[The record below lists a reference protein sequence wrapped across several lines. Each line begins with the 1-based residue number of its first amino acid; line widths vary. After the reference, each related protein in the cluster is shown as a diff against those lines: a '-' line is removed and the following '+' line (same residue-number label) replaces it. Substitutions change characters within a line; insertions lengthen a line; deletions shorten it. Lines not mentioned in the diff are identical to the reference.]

1 MRQNCGCAFQLRPD
15 RTILREETLHTKNQ
29 MLNRRRFL
37 QSILAAAASPSM
49 LQGCESAHILPNLS
63 ENLVADPNRILD
75 LAPGF
80 EHRVVSRWGSR
91 MDDGLIVPG
100 IHDGMAAFPGEDGR
114 IILVCNHEQDHTHR
128 DYSAF
133 GDAYPSVPKAV
144 KDRMYDK
151 GSGRS
156 PGLGGTTTTIWNPA
170 TGKTERQHLSLA
182 GTEYNCAGGQTP
194 WGSWL
199 SCEECFE
206 DAGRK
211 RWKGFT
217 LIRDQN
223 HGYVFEVPASET
235 GLVDPQPIKAMGRFE
250 HEACAVHDE
259 TGIVY
264 MTEDRHHGLF
274 YRYIPNVP
282 GKLLEGGKLQ
292 ALAIVEE
299 PSLKT
304 HNWTA
309 DHEIS
314 LRQPMTTYWVD
325 LEDIDPVKNTLRFE
339 GAKSGAAM
347 FARGEGLCAAD
358 DRFAFTCTI
367 GGPARLGQVF
377 TYKPSPWEGT
387 PEEQK
392 DPGELELIAESDVN
406 SLLRN
411 SDNLTMAPWGDLII
425 CEDTE
430 SNCGLIGV
438 RPDGEQYEIANNR
451 YSRSELAGVCFAP
464 DGNTMFLNIQY
475 PGITLAVTGDWD
487 SLIV

>member
-1 MRQNCGCAFQLRPD
+1 
-15 RTILREETLHTKNQ
+15 

-49 LQGCESAHILPNLS
+49 LQGCKSIGVLPSPS
-63 ENLVADPNRILD
+63 ENLLVDPNGILD
-75 LAPGF
+75 LVPGLSY
-80 EHRVVSRWGSR
+80 RVVSRRGDR
-91 MDDGLIVPG
+91 MNDGLRVPG
-100 IHDGMAAFPGEDGR
+100 NHDGMAAFPGEDGR
-114 IILVCNHEQDHTHR
+114 IILVCNHELDFNYPH
-128 DYSAF
+128 DSAF
-133 GDAYPSVPKAV
+133 GNAYPSVPRAV
-144 KDRMYDK
+144 KARMYDK
-151 GSGRS
+151 GSNRS

-170 TGKTERQHLSLA
+170 TGMTERQHLSLA
-182 GTEYNCAGGQTP
+182 GTEFNCAGGPTS

-206 DAGRK
+206 DAGSKRK
-211 RWKGFT
+211 KGFT
-217 LIRDQN
+217 LIRDRN
-223 HGYVFEVPASET
+223 LGYVFEVPAAET
-235 GLVDPQPIKAMGRFE
+235 GLADPQPIKAMGRFE
-250 HEACAVHDE
+250 HEACALHE
-259 TGIVY
+259 YTGIVY

-292 ALAIVEE
+292 ALAIMEE
-299 PSLKT
+299 PSLPT
-304 HNWTA
+304 HNWTV

-314 LRQPMTTYWVD
+314 MRRPMQTYWID
-325 LEDIDPVKNTLRFE
+325 LEDIDPVENTLRLE

-347 FARGEGLCAAD
+347 FARGEGLCVAD

-377 TYKPSPWEGT
+377 TYKPSPFEGT
-387 PEEQK
+387 PEEQ
-392 DPGELELIAESDVN
+392 DAPGELELIAESDLS

-411 SDNLTMAPWGDLII
+411 CDNLIMAPWGDLLI

-438 RPDGEQYEIANNR
+438 RPDGEQYEIASNR
-451 YSRSELAGVCFAP
+451 YSKSEVTGVCFSP
-464 DGNTMFLNIQY
+464 DGGTLFLNIQY
-475 PGITLAVTGDWD
+475 PGITLAITGDWD